1 MTQHML
7 ATDAPAG
14 FDLELPLHPATD
26 NAEDVAL
33 LLQRVLGI
41 VDEFCAQGDTTNADA
56 VQALTLATALRH
68 AIGESEE
75 LADASTAPKL
85 LEIAVAD
92 AAPRAAWPREQH
104 ACAARD

>member
-26 NAEDVAL
+26 NAEDVAQ

-56 VQALTLATALRH
+56 VQALTMATALRH
-68 AIGESEE
+68 AMAEDVE
-75 LADASTAPKL
+75 LVGASTVPKL
-85 LEIAVAD
+85 LEIAVAE
-92 AAPRAAWPREQH
+92 AAP
-104 ACAARD
+104 

>member
-1 MTQHML
+1 ML

-41 VDEFCAQGDTTNADA
+41 VDEFCTQGDTTNSDA

-68 AIGESEE
+68 AIAEAGET
-75 LADASTAPKL
+75 ADALKAPKL
-85 LEIAVAD
+85 LDIAVAD
-92 AAPRAAWPREQH
+92 AGPRAA
-104 ACAARD
+104 